1 MGYSELH
8 SDQSRLSW
16 SGRVSRFA
24 RLREGGPGRPVW
36 LLGMTAA
43 VAGLGLW
50 GRFMMETQGMSSPG
64 PALILLSFLWLGFL
78 LIWTLIKAGLR
89 DRQVIFSIS
98 PKGVSVEPSERQKQL
113 DRRIG
118 LLIRLVF
125 LSTLKGGQWAAW
137 QPFTSWKE
145 VKKAE
150 VNQTKKEILIRGGP
164 WDIRLACTE
173 ENFIPVLNVLKVH
186 DARFTFA
193 SGKSEIFFAPK
204 RAKKR
209 KFSN

>member
-1 MGYSELH
+1 
-8 SDQSRLSW
+8 
-16 SGRVSRFA
+16 
-24 RLREGGPGRPVW
+24 
-36 LLGMTAA
+36 
-43 VAGLGLW
+43 
-50 GRFMMETQGMSSPG
+50 MSSPG

-137 QPFTSWKE
+137 QPFTPWKE
-145 VKKAE
+145 VKLIDVSQEKQE
-150 VNQTKKEILIRGGP
+150 VLIRGGP
-164 WDIRLACTE
+164 WDVCLTCTE
-173 ENFIPVLNVLKVH
+173 ENFAQVLDILREYRPQ
-186 DARFTFA
+186 AFA
-193 SGKSEIFFAPK
+193 D
-204 RAKKR
+204 
-209 KFSN
+209 SN